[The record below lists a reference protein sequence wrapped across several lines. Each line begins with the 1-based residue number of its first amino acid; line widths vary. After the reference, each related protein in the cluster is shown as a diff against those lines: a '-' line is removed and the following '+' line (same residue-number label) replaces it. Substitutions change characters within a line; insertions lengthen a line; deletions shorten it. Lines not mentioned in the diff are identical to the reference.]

1 MKHIKQFPC
10 LMFMVFFCLYIFM
23 SCNTSPISN
32 SSFEQTTVLSTTP
45 ETAWV
50 TSSSLNSV
58 YQPSSDSNYVMIPP
72 QPNVFTTDTVYFSID
87 LIGTIKG
94 ECFSHNE
101 LSEIF
106 ILIDG
111 VQEEYIGTVGFE
123 VCAVSSTPDT
133 DEYALSSLECRIG
146 DLGPLAPGYYRIKH
160 NGSYV
165 DIVLIA
171 PTDN

>member
-1 MKHIKQFPC
+1 MKHIKQFLC
-10 LMFMVFFCLYIFM
+10 LMFMVISCLYIFT
-23 SCNTSPISN
+23 SCNTSSTSN
-32 SSFEQTTVLSTTP
+32 DQTTVFSTTP

-106 ILIDG
+106 FLIDD

-146 DLGPLAPGYYRIKH
+146 DLRPLAPGYYRIKH

-171 PTDN
+171 PTDS